1 MNIRELLK
9 TRVLV
14 LDGAM
19 GTMIQKYN
27 LTEEDYRGE
36 QFRDAAIEQKGNNDL
51 LSLTRPD
58 IIRAI
63 HTEYIE
69 AGADIIETNTFSANR
84 ISQADYG
91 MEDQVAAINRAAAK
105 IARDAADAFTQKNPD
120 KPRFV
125 AGSVGPTNKTASIS
139 ADVSNPG
146 ARSATYDDFYAAY
159 AEQIEALIDGG
170 VDIILIET
178 IFDTLNAKAALVAAN
193 DLMQQRG
200 QKIPVMISGT
210 LTDQSGRTLSGQ
222 TLDAFLTSLSHLNLL
237 SIGLNCAMG
246 AQQMKPY
253 LKELAQKSHFA
264 VSAYPNAG
272 LPNAFG
278 DYDESPEDMGR
289 QIKEIL
295 NDRSVNIIG
304 GCCGTTP
311 DHIRHFAQLAARA
324 PVHPIQPYVP
334 HTRLSGL
341 EALNIDA
348 ESNFINI
355 GERTNVAGSR
365 KFARLIREKKY
376 DEALHIARQQ
386 VENGAQIIDVNLD
399 DAMLDTKSEMVTFL
413 NLLMSDPD
421 IARVP
426 VMIDSSDFEV
436 IEAGL
441 KCLQG
446 KAIVNSISLKEGETL
461 FKEHANIVKKFGA
474 AAIVMAFDEDGQ
486 AATFQRKIDVCQ
498 RAYHILIN
506 DIHFPAEDIIFD
518 ANILTI
524 ATGME
529 EHNQYAMDFISAVR
543 WIKGHLPYAKTSG
556 GISNLSFAFRG
567 NNVLR
572 EVMHSVFLYHAIQAG
587 LDMGIVNAGN
597 LPLYDEIEEPLKTL
611 VEDVI
616 LNRNAQAAEKLIQFA
631 QTMFGKTKQ
640 AAQREDWRSFS
651 LEDRLVYALKR
662 GITEYIGDDLIEARQ
677 VYPFSL
683 EIIEG
688 PLMRGM
694 NEVGELFGSGKMFL
708 PQVIKTARVMKQAV
722 AILTPYLEQ
731 EKQAGSATTAGK
743 IVLATVKGD
752 VHDIGKNI
760 TGVVMACNNYK
771 IIDLGIMVPA
781 EKIIQTAID
790 EQADIIGLS
799 GLITPSLNEMVR
811 IAQEMETRQLSIPL
825 LIGGATTSKIH
836 TAVKIAPHYGFPVVH
851 AKDASEGVKFASQL
865 LNSAKKALF
874 VKKIEAD
881 QHKLR
886 ETHLNGQAKRY
897 LSLDQA
903 REKRL
908 QIDWK
913 NEPAMIPDFTG
924 VKIYRNVSIEQL
936 KPFIDWTFFFS
947 TWGLKGKFPKI
958 LNHTQKGEEAQRLF
972 GDAQNMLQQ
981 ITDRDILHPGGA
993 VGIFPANSRG
1003 DDIEVYTDAQRSS
1016 VAFILHHL
1024 RQQEAETG
1032 SGFNLCLAD
1041 FISPVDSNNIDY
1053 IGAFAG
1059 SGGLGAEEQV
1069 RIYEKAG
1076 DAYSA
1081 IMLKSLADRLAE
1093 ALAEYLH
1100 FELRTKL
1107 WAYAANEQLSSED
1120 LLREKYQGIR
1130 PAVGFPACP
1139 DHTEKDT
1146 LFKMLD
1152 VETQTGISL
1161 TESKTMRPAASVCG
1175 WYFAH
1180 PQARYFRVGRIQ
1192 PDQVEDYCR
1201 RKGWQKAEFEQWLPQ
1216 NI

>member
-63 HTEYIE
+63 HEEYLE

-91 MEDQVAAINRAAAK
+91 MEEQVAAMNRAAAK
-105 IARDAADAFTQKNPD
+105 IARDAADAFTQKNPE

-159 AEQIEALIDGG
+159 AEQIEGLIEGG
-170 VDIILIET
+170 ADIILIET
-178 IFDTLNAKAALVAAN
+178 IFDTLNAKAALVAVN

-200 QKIPVMISGT
+200 EKIPVMISGT

-222 TLDAFLTSLSHLNLL
+222 TLDAFLTSLSHLDLL

-246 AQQMKPY
+246 AEQMKPY

-278 DYDESPEDMGR
+278 DYDESPENMGR

-311 DHIRHFAQLAARA
+311 DHIRHFAQLAAQA

-376 DEALHIARQQ
+376 EEALHIARQQ

-399 DAMLDTKSEMVTFL
+399 DAMLDTKNEMVTFL

-474 AAIVMAFDEDGQ
+474 AAVVMAFDEQGQ
-486 AATFQRKIDVCQ
+486 GVTFERKTEICA
-498 RAYHILIN
+498 RAYRILTE
-506 DIHFPAEDIIFD
+506 DVHFPPEDIIFD

-524 ATGME
+524 ATGMD
-529 EHNQYAMDFISAVR
+529 EHNAYAVDFIRTVR
-543 WIKGHLPYAKTSG
+543 WIKEHLPYAKTSG

-567 NNVLR
+567 NNALR
-572 EVMHSVFLYHAIQAG
+572 EAMHSVFLYHAIQAG

-597 LPLYDEIEEPLKTL
+597 LPLYDEIEEPLKSL
-611 VEDVI
+611 LEDVV
-616 LNRNAQAAEKLIQFA
+616 LNRHEQAAEALIEFA
-631 QTMFGKTKQ
+631 QTMSGKTKQ
-640 AAQREDWRSFS
+640 AVQHADWRSFT
-651 LEDRLVYALKR
+651 LDDRLVYALKR
-662 GITEYIGDDLIEARQ
+662 GITEYLVSDLQEARQ
-677 VYPFSL
+677 MYKTSL

-722 AILTPYLEQ
+722 AILTPWLEK
-731 EKQAGSATTAGK
+731 EKIAGSASSAGK
-743 IVLATVKGD
+743 VVLATVKGD

-760 TGVVMACNNYK
+760 AGVVLSCNNFE

-811 IAQEMETRQLSIPL
+811 IAQEMEARQLSIPL
-825 LIGGATTSKIH
+825 LIGGATTSKMH
-836 TAVKIAPHYGFPVVH
+836 TAVKIAPHYHFPVVH
-851 AKDASEGVKFASQL
+851 VKDASEGVKYAMEL
-865 LNSAKKALF
+865 LNDSHKSDFTRKL
-874 VKKIEAD
+874 KHD
-881 QHKLR
+881 QHHLR
-886 ETHLNGQAKRY
+886 ETHLGKQAPDFVSLQEARAKR
-897 LSLDQA
+897 LS
-903 REKRL
+903 
-908 QIDWK
+908 IDWEK
-913 NEPAMIPDFTG
+913 ERPAPPEFLG
-924 VKIYRNVSIEQL
+924 VKRFEPPVETLLPY
-936 KPFIDWTFFFS
+936 IDWTFFFS
-947 TWGLKGKFPKI
+947 TWGLKGKYPNI
-958 LNHTQKGEEAQRLF
+958 LDHPQKGKEARRLF
-972 GDAQNMLQQ
+972 EDAQKMLREIAGQH
-981 ITDRDILHPGGA
+981 LLKASGV
-993 VGIFPANSRG
+993 VGIFPANSKG
-1003 DDIEVYTDAQRSS
+1003 DDIEIYEDEQRKQIGS
-1016 VAFILHHL
+1016 VAYHL
-1024 RQQEAETG
+1024 RQQQAETG
-1032 SGFNLCLAD
+1032 SGYHLCLSD
-1041 FISPVDSNNIDY
+1041 FIAPVDSGIEDY
-1053 IGAFAG
+1053 IGAFAAT
-1059 SGGLGAEEQV
+1059 GGLGAEKLAKQFEA
-1069 RIYEKAG
+1069 RG
-1076 DAYSA
+1076 DDYSA
-1081 IMLKSLADRLAE
+1081 IMVKSLADRLAE

-1107 WAYAANEQLSSED
+1107 WAYAADEQLSREE

-1130 PAVGFPACP
+1130 PAIGFPACP

-1146 LFKMLD
+1146 LFKLLQ
-1152 VETQTGISL
+1152 VEARTGISL

-1180 PQARYFRVGRIQ
+1180 PQARYFRVGKVQ
-1192 PDQVEDYCR
+1192 PDQIEDYCR
-1201 RKGWQKAEFEQWLPQ
+1201 RKGWKTADFEQWLPQ

>member
-1 MNIRELLK
+1 MILRDILK
-9 TRVLV
+9 SRVLV

-27 LTEEDYRGE
+27 LTEADFRGDI
-36 QFRDAAIEQKGNNDL
+36 FRNAAIAQNGNNDL
-51 LSLTRPD
+51 LSITRPD

-63 HTEYIE
+63 HNAYLE

-91 MEDQVAAINRAAAK
+91 MEDQVVSMNRAAAK
-105 IARDAADAFTQKNPD
+105 IAREAADRFTQENPA

-139 ADVSNPG
+139 SDITNPG
-146 ARSATYDDFYAAY
+146 ARSAGYDDFYAAY
-159 AEQIEALIDGG
+159 SEQIEALVDGG
-170 VDIILIET
+170 ADLILIET
-178 IFDTLNAKAALVAAN
+178 IFDTLNAKAALAAVN
-193 DLMQQRG
+193 DIMQQRG
-200 QKIPVMISGT
+200 QTIPVMISGT
-210 LTDQSGRTLSGQ
+210 LTDLSGRTLSGQ
-222 TLDAFLTSLSHLNLL
+222 TLDAFITSLSHVDLL

-246 AQQMKPY
+246 AQQMKPF
-253 LKELAQKSHFA
+253 LKELAHKTHFA

-278 DYDESPEDMGR
+278 EYDESPEEMGR

-295 NDRSVNIIG
+295 DDRSVNIIG

-311 DHIRHFAQLAARA
+311 EHIRHFAQLAAHA
-324 PVHPIQPYVP
+324 PVHPIRPYVP

-376 DEALHIARQQ
+376 EEALQIARQQ

-399 DAMLDTKSEMVTFL
+399 DAMMDTKTEMVTFL

-446 KAIVNSISLKEGETL
+446 KAIVNSISLKEGEAL
-461 FKEHANIVKKFGA
+461 FKEHARIVKKFGA
-474 AAIVMAFDEDGQ
+474 AAVVMAFDEQGQ
-486 AATFQRKIDVCQ
+486 GVTFERKTEICA
-498 RAYHILIN
+498 RAYRILTEE
-506 DIHFPAEDIIFD
+506 IHFPPEDIICD

-529 EHNQYAMDFISAVR
+529 EHNAYAVDFIRAVR
-543 WIKGHLPYAKTSG
+543 WIKKHLPYAKTSG
-556 GISNLSFAFRG
+556 GVSNLSFAFRG
-567 NNVLR
+567 NNALR
-572 EVMHSVFLYHAIQAG
+572 EAMHAVFLYHAIQAG
-587 LDMGIVNAGN
+587 LDMAIVNAGN

-611 VEDVI
+611 VEDVV
-616 LNRNAQAAEKLIQFA
+616 LNRHAQAAEALTAFA
-631 QTMFGKTKQ
+631 QTMPGKTKQ
-640 AAQREDWRSFS
+640 APKRENWRSFT
-651 LEDRLVYALKR
+651 LDDRLIYALKH
-662 GITEYIGDDLIEARQ
+662 GITEFMENDLTAARQ
-677 VYPFSL
+677 VYASSL

-694 NEVGELFGSGKMFL
+694 NEVGELFASGKMFL

-722 AILTPYLEQ
+722 AILTPYLEE
-731 EKQAGSATTAGK
+731 EKMVGSATSAGK
-743 IVLATVKGD
+743 VVLATVKGD

-760 TGVVMACNNYK
+760 AAVVLSCNNFE

-790 EQADIIGLS
+790 KQADLIGLS

-811 IAQEMETRQLSIPL
+811 IAQEMEARKLSIPL
-825 LIGGATTSKIH
+825 LIGGATTSKVH
-836 TAVKIAPHYGFPVVH
+836 TAVKIAPHYRFPVVH
-851 AKDASEGVKFASQL
+851 VRDASEGVKYAMEL
-865 LNSAKKALF
+865 LNDSQKSAFAQKLKQ
-874 VKKIEAD
+874 D
-881 QHKLR
+881 QQYLR
-886 ETHLNGQAKRY
+886 QRHQEKQTQAH
-897 LSLDQA
+897 LSLAQA
-903 REKRL
+903 RERSYS
-908 QIDWK
+908 IAWK
-913 NEPAMIPDFTG
+913 DEPP
-924 VKIYRNVSIEQL
+924 VPPKSIGIERYEPEVEIL
-936 KPFIDWTFFFS
+936 LPYMDWTFFFS
-947 TWGLKGKFPKI
+947 AWGLKGKYPA
-958 LNHTQKGEEAQRLF
+958 LLEHPQKGKEARRLF
-972 GDAQNMLQQ
+972 EDAQKMLRKIAQERLL
-981 ITDRDILHPGGA
+981 TPVGV

-1003 DDIEVYTDAQRSS
+1003 DDIEIYEDELRRNTSFV
-1016 VAFILHHL
+1016 LHHL
-1024 RQQEAETG
+1024 RQQQAEPG
-1032 SGFNLCLAD
+1032 SGYNLCLAD
-1041 FISPVDSNNIDY
+1041 FIAPVDSGVTDY
-1053 IGAFAG
+1053 IGAFAAT
-1059 SGGLGAEEQV
+1059 GGLGAEMLV
-1069 RIYEKAG
+1069 RQFETQG
-1076 DAYSA
+1076 DDYSA
-1081 IMLKSLADRLAE
+1081 ILVKTLADRLAE

-1100 FELRTKL
+1100 RILRTEQ
-1107 WAYAANEQLSSED
+1107 WGYAPDEALSAQE
-1120 LLREKYQGIR
+1120 LLNEKYTGIR
-1130 PAVGFPACP
+1130 PAIGFPACP

-1146 LFKMLD
+1146 LFTMLD
-1152 VETQTGISL
+1152 VEKQTGIKL
-1161 TESKTMRPAASVCG
+1161 TESKTMQPAASVCG

-1180 PQARYFRVGRIQ
+1180 PQARYFRIGKVQ
-1192 PDQVEDYCR
+1192 PDQIEDYCR
-1201 RKGWQKAEFEQWLPQ
+1201 RKGWATADFERWLPQ